1 MAPEI
6 GDPRSNMTEL
16 IRLYQSGKK
25 RVKVKEIC
33 SLKGER
39 SPLCFFF
46 TPSLSSTVWVRA
58 LYLYLTTP
66 VFKNPLTRIRI

>member
-16 IRLYQSGKK
+16 IRLYQGSRIQGK
-25 RVKVKEIC
+25 ESQGQGD

-46 TPSLSSTVWVRA
+46 TPPLSSTV
-58 LYLYLTTP
+58 LLCELEPY
-66 VFKNPLTRIRI
+66 I